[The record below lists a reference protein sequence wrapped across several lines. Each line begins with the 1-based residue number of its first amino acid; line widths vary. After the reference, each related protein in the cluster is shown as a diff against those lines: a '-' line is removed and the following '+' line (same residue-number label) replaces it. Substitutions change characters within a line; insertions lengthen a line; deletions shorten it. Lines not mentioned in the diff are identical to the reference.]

1 VDPLPEVEGF
11 ELHHGRS
18 QRLEGG
24 DCAPL
29 LVDGALGWWAASGSR
44 GGLVAG
50 TYLHG
55 IFENGPWRRRWL
67 NQLRQRRNLP
77 PLPEDQPHHGRQR
90 EALLDRLADAF
101 EAHIDLAP
109 LLAGN
114 DPP

>member
-1 VDPLPEVEGF
+1 VEGF

-18 QRLEGG
+18 ERTDPTG
-24 DCAPL
+24 CAPL
-29 LVDGALGWWAASGSR
+29 AQDGALGWWVDSGGQ

-67 NQLRQRRNLP
+67 NQLRQRRQLP
-77 PLPEDQPHHGRQR
+77 PLEENQPHHGRQR
-90 EALLDRLADAF
+90 DAMLDRLADAF

-109 LLAGN
+109 LIAGPSR
-114 DPP
+114 DAPFR